1 MSSSRMTQRSRQAP
15 RWAVRDEGQRE
26 GWGLCFCGWVSGL
39 RPPSVPFYFI
49 CYDFCRRWSL
59 RVSVGVMPL
68 FVSLLDVAGWQRRW
82 GCPLC
87 NHTAQDP
94 VPEHEGSSGYAGP

>member
-1 MSSSRMTQRSRQAP
+1 MFLRLGFRPEASLYSI
-15 RWAVRDEGQRE
+15 
-26 GWGLCFCGWVSGL
+26 LFILFC
-39 RPPSVPFYFI
+39 
-49 CYDFCRRWSL
+49 DFCRCWSL
-59 RVSVGVMPL
+59 RVSAGVMPL

-94 VPEHEGSSGYAGP
+94 VPEQEGSSGYAGP